1 MINYEGKLFR
11 KAGGGDG
18 TVARYRQDG
27 DLVWADFAGGK
38 VRRGTVTGRCSPDGT
53 LRLAYTMVLVTGEV
67 ISGQTVNVPQRQPDG
82 RLVLREEWQRF
93 GEHATSGV
101 YYLEEVLP
109 EPTAAEPTAAEPTAA
124 EQTGVQ
130 A

>member
-1 MINYEGKLFR
+1 MISYEGRQFQ

-27 DLVWADFAGGK
+27 DLVWAEFTGGK
-38 VRRGTVTGRCSPDGT
+38 VRRGTVTGTCSPDGT
-53 LRLAYTMVLVTGEV
+53 LRLAYTMVLNDGEV
-67 ISGQTVNVPQRQPDG
+67 ISGHTVNVPQRQPDG
-82 RLVLREEWQRF
+82 LLVLREEWQSY

-101 YYLEEVLP
+101 SYLEEVRS
-109 EPTAAEPTAAEPTAA
+109 EPSVP
-124 EQTGVQ
+124 EQTGVR